1 MCKYNCKTSAHCY
14 AISLCCLDNYIII
27 TPFKPSSSENTIT
40 ISNVSTKN
48 CTKAK
53 KCANT
58 SKCAN
63 IIRWVITLQLP
74 HPTLQHLANRQD
86 TDVLPPDIA
95 NIHYAKEIQM
105 SYIQNTEGMQRQS
118 SLQGGSKFKEIKN
131 VLQTYNIQG
140 YRGNTK
146 GGSRE
151 RNTGLHSKSKGAHDI
166 DALLSDIADICTL
179 CNKQKETIKLCNVL

>member
-1 MCKYNCKTSAHCY
+1 M
-14 AISLCCLDNYIII
+14 
-27 TPFKPSSSENTIT
+27 
-40 ISNVSTKN
+40 
-48 CTKAK
+48 
-53 KCANT
+53 
-58 SKCAN
+58 
-63 IIRWVITLQLP
+63 ITLQLP

-105 SYIQNTEGMQRQS
+105 SYIQNTEGLQRQS
-118 SLQGGSKFKEIKN
+118 SLQGGSKFKEIQN

-151 RNTGLHSKSKGAHDI
+151 KNTGLHSKSKGAHDT
-166 DALLSDIADICTL
+166 DALLPDIADICTL
-179 CNKQKETIKLCNVL
+179 CNKQKENNQTLQCLMKCLFSAIKMDCMKLIEISALKYFTSLV

>member
-1 MCKYNCKTSAHCY
+1 M
-14 AISLCCLDNYIII
+14 
-27 TPFKPSSSENTIT
+27 
-40 ISNVSTKN
+40 
-48 CTKAK
+48 
-53 KCANT
+53 
-58 SKCAN
+58 
-63 IIRWVITLQLP
+63 ITLQLP

-105 SYIQNTEGMQRQS
+105 SYIQNTEGLQRQS
-118 SLQGGSKFKEIKN
+118 SLQGGSKFKEIQN

-151 RNTGLHSKSKGAHDI
+151 KNTGLHSKSKHTILMHCYPILQIYVHYAI
-166 DALLSDIADICTL
+166 
-179 CNKQKETIKLCNVL
+179 NKKKIIKLCNV